1 MTDDVAAD
9 ETVDAPPA
17 DETGDDDFDEALD
30 DDALDTGDDDGD
42 IDGDIDGDLADEF
55 DDIGCAE
62 RVLEVCLRAIVDDPD
77 AIEIDVDDRDARCTL
92 HVRVAPDDMG
102 KIIGKRGR
110 VANALRTLVKA
121 AGARDGVN
129 ASVEIDD

>member
-9 ETVDAPPA
+9 ESADAPIA
-17 DETGDDDFDEALD
+17 DEPVADDFDEAID
-30 DDALDTGDDDGD
+30 EEVDEEIDDGA
-42 IDGDIDGDLADEF
+42 IDEF
-55 DDIGCAE
+55 DDGGCAE

-77 AIEIDVDDRDARCTL
+77 SIDIEVDERDSRCTL
-92 HVRVAPDDMG
+92 HVRVASDDMG

-121 AGARDGVN
+121 AGSRDGVN

>member
-17 DETGDDDFDEALD
+17 DEIGDDDFDEALD
-30 DDALDTGDDDGD
+30 DEALDAGGDD
-42 IDGDIDGDLADEF
+42 IDADLADEF

>member
-1 MTDDVAAD
+1 MTDDVVAD
-9 ETVDAPPA
+9 ETVDAP
-17 DETGDDDFDEALD
+17 
-30 DDALDTGDDDGD
+30 
-42 IDGDIDGDLADEF
+42 LADEPVDDGYDEAIDDEELDEEF
-55 DDIGCAE
+55 DDGGCAE

-77 AIEIDVDDRDARCTL
+77 SIDIEVDERDARCTL

-110 VANALRTLVKA
+110 VANALRAVVKA
-121 AGARDGVN
+121 AGSRDGVN